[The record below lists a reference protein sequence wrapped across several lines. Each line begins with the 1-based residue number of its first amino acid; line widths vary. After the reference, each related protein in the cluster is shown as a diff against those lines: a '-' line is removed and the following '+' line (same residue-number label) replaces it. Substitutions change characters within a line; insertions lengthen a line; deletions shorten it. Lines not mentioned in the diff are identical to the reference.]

1 MPLLVLVAFDIFSP
15 LHLTPHVTFRL
26 HNTRGAPRSALHSGM
41 HTPHRCFVS
50 HAAVVL
56 SGKENN
62 HTICSHTLLS
72 LIPLGYASCPPPS
85 NSCSIVL
92 CHFPLVSLCTH
103 LPSSYA
109 LRRYPLLLPLHPNHI
124 YCIALYTLYWLSFA
138 AFPIILFVESKLVPT
153 FQLIYQTKCPE
164 KVKIKP

>member
-72 LIPLGYASCPPPS
+72 LIPLGYASCPRLQLLFHCPVSLPSRVSVYPPTLVIRPSPLPSPPPS
-85 NSCSIVL
+85 SSQSHILHRAIHSIL
-92 CHFPLVSLCTH
+92 AFLRRVSHHSIRRKQTRAHVPTH
-103 LPSSYA
+103 LPNKMPRKS
-109 LRRYPLLLPLHPNHI
+109 
-124 YCIALYTLYWLSFA
+124 
-138 AFPIILFVESKLVPT
+138 
-153 FQLIYQTKCPE
+153 
-164 KVKIKP
+164 